1 MCIRK
6 QWLAKL
12 LLCGA
17 QKYSVKRKTTGYKF
31 LLIKYLKKK
40 KKVLRITEELVTI
53 KA

>member
-6 QWLAKL
+6 QWLAKS

-40 KKVLRITEELVTI
+40 KVLRITEELVTI